1 MSRRQPAA
9 SSRNRKLGGTCM
21 VFRGL
26 GIIGFRPGQ
35 VEPGF
40 RANGPPVQPT
50 APLGAETPASPTSL
64 ALPRPK

>member
-1 MSRRQPAA
+1 MSRRQPAV

-35 VEPGF
+35 VEPEF
-40 RANGPPVQPT
+40 RAIGPLFNPRRHSGPRLQL
-50 APLGAETPASPTSL
+50 PL
-64 ALPRPK
+64 RV